1 MKLVTWNTREVN
13 KLHKQKKINFFMNEN
28 KVGIVAILKHKIK
41 EQKAEKVIQK
51 IAQGWKQKANYEHA
65 DKGRV
70 WLLWNLQVIECVILS
85 KSDEYIE

>member
-51 IAQGWKQKANYEHA
+51 IAQGWK
-65 DKGRV
+65 
-70 WLLWNLQVIECVILS
+70 
-85 KSDEYIE
+85 